1 MTYRWT
7 FMTTFKREVQ
17 IIHVPV
23 YPQKI
28 KARNLLLRLLAV
40 MFLYFRKDGIILN
53 T

>member
-23 YPQKI
+23 YPKN
-28 KARNLLLRLLAV
+28 KSEKPLVEASRSNV
-40 MFLYFRKDGIILN
+40 FVF
-53 T
+53 